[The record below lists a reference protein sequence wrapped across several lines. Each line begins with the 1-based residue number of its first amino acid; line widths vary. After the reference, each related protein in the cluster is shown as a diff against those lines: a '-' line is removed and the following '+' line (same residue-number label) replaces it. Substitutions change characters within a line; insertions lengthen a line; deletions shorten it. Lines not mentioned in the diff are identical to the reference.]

1 MFSFV
6 FIVGCGCLIVC
17 LFCFYC
23 CFRLSV
29 FIVVSGCLFVRF
41 VLFLCLFCFY
51 CCSPLNTNRRVYLS
65 EQTDATP
72 PFLPPPPPPP
82 TLCSQTLHH
91 PSLNLARK
99 AFLFILLSSSFC
111 YFGFVLCNQGE
122 IYNIVC
128 VPYQS
133 LTQRQQLEHKE
144 IGGRFVCLFVC
155 LFVLLCLF
163 VCFSSSSPN
172 GHRVVTADY
181 LN

>member
-1 MFSFV
+1 MLFRVVCLFVLFCFFVCFV
-6 FIVGCGCLIVC
+6 FIV
-17 LFCFYC
+17 
-23 CFRLSV
+23 
-29 FIVVSGCLFVRF
+29 
-41 VLFLCLFCFY
+41 VLLLTPIGACIY
-51 CCSPLNTNRRVYLS
+51 QNKQTRPLPS
-65 EQTDATP
+65 S
-72 PFLPPPPPPP
+72 PPPP